1 MKHLNKVLLAFILFP
16 LFSLAQNNYQ
26 PGVAVNLKGD
36 TLRGFINY
44 NDWENNPK
52 SISFKY
58 ETTGNPVKF
67 TANDIKYFSVAIGHL
82 AEYVRYIGPVST
94 DVTDI
99 NKIQIGRDTSFAQD
113 TVFLKVLQKG
123 KNMLVFSYA
132 DNLKTRYFISGNFT
146 EQPVELAYR
155 IYYNS
160 IEKSSGDRTSYD
172 NTFKSQ
178 LYDAAIR
185 SNTMSDAL
193 KNDIKTA
200 EYREGDILN
209 ISGKINGISTKDVSA
224 NNRSKM
230 KPINKVLIIVG
241 SIAIIF
247 ELINEFAHVG
257 SHN

>member
-1 MKHLNKVLLAFILFP
+1 MKYFSTRLLAFVLFP
-16 LFSLAQNNYQ
+16 FVLLAQNNYQ

-44 NDWENNPK
+44 SEWENNPE

-67 TANDIKYFSVAIGHL
+67 TVNDIKYFGVAIGHL
-82 AEYVRYIGPVST
+82 AEYVKYIGPVSK

-99 NKIQIGRDTSFAQD
+99 NKIQIGRDTSFIQD

-123 KNMLVFSYA
+123 KNMVVFSYA
-132 DNLKTRYFISGNFT
+132 DNLKTRYFISGNFA

-160 IEKSSGDRTSYD
+160 IEKSSGDRTAYD

-178 LYDAAIR
+178 LYDAATR
-185 SNTMSDAL
+185 LNMMNDAL
-193 KNDIKTA
+193 KSDIKKA
-200 EYREGDILN
+200 EYREEDILN
-209 ISGKINGISTKDVSA
+209 ISGKINDISTKDILA

-241 SIAIIF
+241 GIAILF
-247 ELINEFAHVG
+247 EMINEFAHVT
-257 SHN
+257 SR